1 MWGSLVQGP
10 GQSEG
15 LPLRA
20 QTRVSLR
27 PPGSPSPGPASPAS
41 ADSEAPQA
49 AKSRN
54 AVAAAPARVPTGRV
68 HAALGLRLLAPA
80 RLRRPH
86 LLGPQHPQEALA
98 PGRGHR
104 RRVGGVP
111 AHRRELRPR
120 LPGDLQKNSHTEET
134 PLSFFFFFKMR
145 DWELSVEN

>member
-10 GQSEG
+10 SQSEG

-20 QTRVSLR
+20 ETRVSIR

-41 ADSEAPQA
+41 ADSEAPEA
-49 AKSRN
+49 AKSRR
-54 AVAAAPARVPTGRV
+54 AVAAAPARVPPGRV

-86 LLGPQHPQEALA
+86 LLRPQHPQEALA

-104 RRVGGVP
+104 RRVGGVQ
-111 AHRRELRPR
+111 AHRGELRHR
-120 LPGDLQKNSHTEET
+120 LPGDL
-134 PLSFFFFFKMR
+134 
-145 DWELSVEN
+145 